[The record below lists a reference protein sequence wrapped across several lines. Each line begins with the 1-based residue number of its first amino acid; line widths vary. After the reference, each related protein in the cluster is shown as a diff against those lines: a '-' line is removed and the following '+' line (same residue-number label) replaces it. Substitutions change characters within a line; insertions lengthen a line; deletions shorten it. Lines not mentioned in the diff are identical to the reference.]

1 MLIAPVKAEG
11 LRGVLLVYE
20 RDRLAIDNPV
30 VTLDDEILANTV
42 SDELSAVTSELKF
55 SGEGVSVV
63 LASEPVAASGESRLE
78 NMRRMRPASRQVPL
92 VAEPGQEQRRRRPRQ
107 ATAALSVSTQ

>member
-1 MLIAPVKAEG
+1 MLIDPVKAEG

-42 SDELSAVTSELKF
+42 SHEFSAVMSEPKF
-55 SGEGVSVV
+55 SGEGRARSTRER
-63 LASEPVAASGESRLE
+63 A
-78 NMRRMRPASRQVPL
+78 RRGV
-92 VAEPGQEQRRRRPRQ
+92 RRG
-107 ATAALSVSTQ
+107 AV